1 MYKLTSLENTILED
15 LFDKKGI
22 KTIDNLHKT
31 CKQEYTSLR
40 ISKTKI
46 RDFLNEKRIY
56 KSKPKKNRS
65 KIVPKN
71 TDTVENSTIKE
82 VDDKSTL
89 DEQKIPI

>member
-56 KSKPKKNRS
+56 KSKSKKNRS
-65 KIVPKN
+65 KILPKN
-71 TDTVENSTIKE
+71 TGTVENSTIKE